1 MSRGSIKSID
11 RRRTADENV
20 VIDQVS
26 GGVTY
31 QTVSVSDILSEGEI
45 GGLVKGGNSIY
56 VDGAPLFAEEE
67 VEVVGENTNTVTG
80 ATNST
85 SVTASENITDT
96 TMDPTAGKRF
106 LVVKEA
112 IKTTVTVSNIQP
124 IFSDNR
130 GQKRGLSA
138 TITASSNI
146 FLDTYSHVAGGQ
158 LIQAL
163 NLEKVEHGDVA
174 AFLELE
180 EGFVGGFIH
189 QTGTSPSTTA
199 TFKSGFWRGS
209 DLTYGDEAGTG
220 NSHELILDLYL
231 DIATISGSTITLAS
245 APPVA
250 FADKNFTVTAL
261 VQRTNDPTRAN
272 AGSTYQFRS
281 GTFNQAPMSLLNG
294 VGSSSVPLTLPTGAL
309 ERPTP
314 KEITTANLTGSQAAE
329 VDIVRFII
337 TYPSGLYQ
345 YHSSAGGDRH
355 TGVGYRFEL
364 GIKRG
369 ASADFVY
376 ERLGGNLKAGSFKHT
391 DTSADSTEDIMAHG
405 ALNKS
410 AVSFEY
416 LIDLTPF
423 QPFTDFVVRVTRLT
437 NHGTGSYVDPH
448 WWNDSK
454 EEKLERAAS
463 HWDGVLQAQISSAT
477 AVIQEK
483 LSFPH
488 TAMANIQFSSKQ
500 FQNVPKRTYDVR
512 GIKVLVPSN
521 YVTREENPTESTY
534 PGQVALYKRNTSS
547 GAIET
552 TEQPWDGAFRSEK
565 IYTNNPAWVFYDIMT
580 NDRYGL
586 GEWLKTADIDKYSL
600 YKIARYCDE
609 LVIDGKGGKEPRFTA
624 NLYLQKAT
632 DAYKVLKDMA
642 TIFRGMLYWLGGEV
656 VPIIDEKKSPIYN
669 FSKAN
674 VIDGKFSYEGSG
686 SKTRANQ
693 YIVSWN
699 NPDSQYKL
707 EPIIV
712 EDRQNII
719 DTGRILS
726 DKAVAFGCTS
736 EGQAIRYGRWKL
748 WTGINQT
755 EVIGFK
761 TAENAAFLMAGDII
775 NIQDADEFDIPFSGR
790 VNSYSESG
798 SITLTLDK
806 DIDIHLSTSGY
817 TYKVAVIVPKKAAIL
832 NQDSATIGG
841 SSYSRGDVIT
851 QARLTHGGSQATI
864 LVANETTTSLNI
876 NNALDDSNEFLSL
889 SLKTSTIVQERSLTG
904 STTVS
909 GTAYTIPSSASDGRT
924 TIQLSAALDEDATAD
939 LTEAI
944 WVMKQTHTSSQ
955 AETMSSAKQY
965 KILSINENDGG
976 EFEISAVEHYNEK
989 FDDIEGDFNT
999 SVDDPV
1005 VPPEPDTM
1013 PPSPLAVR
1021 ILRTP
1026 RFNRPGEEVTVEW
1039 EGPASYDYLKGFE
1052 VTHNLNSDFLQETFF
1067 APAAQL
1073 SKRFMDLPDGSYS
1086 IEVRTIS
1093 TFNKRSKPTIAEAS
1107 IVDVFSGDRIH
1118 GGVRRGGYCSTTL
1131 ELDGSTVFF
1140 ANPSYKIG
1148 PDIDDVSETELFV
1161 YASNNTNNAAS
1172 KSIGIAEVSQG
1183 DWAGNKVGAGSYSG
1197 TPFAYLFYDFSN
1209 TTHASNDPIRLVS
1222 WKNDTAFQYPLFYY
1236 YDADKYA
1243 ANTASIWIAIS
1254 GTVAVEENSNKVVGT
1269 NTSFT
1274 SLDFQNIFKLSSS
1287 QGGRISYIESD
1298 TCLYLDRK
1306 ITAAISSGTTAYVDE
1321 LGIDYTNDFI
1331 MGTVSW
1337 NGSNY
1342 SLRPLLTQLPTIGDQ
1357 TRGLIVTS
1365 SHPLLS
1371 YDADSD
1377 LTTSWSGA
1385 DDDNRPRLEIQA
1397 INFQNPEIK
1406 VTGAGFDQTNVSA
1419 ETSYTNAS
1427 TRTKVIHTVGSTA
1440 SPLITFAGG
1449 ALDFTIEAREK
1460 DSTSLTRTVVHTIS
1474 KTKDAATS
1482 AAGKKSTTG
1491 YLYYNTQ
1498 TATSPQ
1504 AAITSAG
1511 SAYWNNI
1518 VYTWATGVFSGG
1530 RIGTSGDTWSHIR
1543 PTPTV
1548 GTTSSKMYYVYYV
1561 ITQNDATDATT
1572 TSGSGLTIDTTVYEA
1587 TNFTGLVVFNGT
1599 DTVQD
1604 GAGNGLSFGSS
1615 GTTTIDGGRITTG
1628 TITAARISLSGHAVE
1643 TTANNAQSTANT
1655 ANSTAN
1661 TANSNATSALNAAN
1675 SKNQT
1680 FYSDSPPTAVTAG
1693 DLWVDTD
1700 ANNQLYRA
1708 SGTGNS
1714 SWVLIPAAVGGWN
1727 LNSYAIYSLASGN
1740 STITTS
1746 GYTPAG
1752 TGNFTLNSAGSI
1764 HTPTFFVDTDGTS
1777 GFKGTVT
1784 VGSTNLDETNTLN
1797 ENGPLGTSSS
1807 TVVGGGVVQLRN
1819 TNTGT
1824 GGDANA
1830 SATQCVEINATTNQI
1845 LIKEQNVTRVII
1857 GKLS

>member
-1 MSRGSIKSID
+1 MSRGSIKSTD

-20 VIDQVS
+20 IIDQVS
-26 GGVTY
+26 GGASY
-31 QTVSVSDILSEGEI
+31 QNVSVTDILSEGDI
-45 GGLVKGGNSIY
+45 AGLVKGGNSIY
-56 VDGAPLFAEEE
+56 VNGAPLFAEQE
-67 VEVVGENTNTVTG
+67 VEVVGDNSNTVTG

-85 SVTASENITDT
+85 SVTASGNITDT
-96 TMDPTAGKRF
+96 SVTPADGKRF
-106 LVVKEA
+106 LIIKEA
-112 IKTTVTVSNIQP
+112 IKTTIELSNLQP
-124 IFSDNR
+124 FYTTG
-130 GQKRGLSA
+130 GQKRGLTA

-146 FLDTYSHVAGGQ
+146 FIDTYSHVPGGQ
-158 LIQAL
+158 LIQSF
-163 NLEKVEHGDVA
+163 NLENAVHGDVA
-174 AFLELE
+174 AYLELE
-180 EGFVGGFIH
+180 EGFIGGFIH
-189 QTGTSPSTTA
+189 QTGTSPSATA
-199 TFKSGFWRGS
+199 TFKSGMWRGS
-209 DLTYGDEAGTG
+209 ELTYGDEAGTG
-220 NSHELILDLYL
+220 NSHVLILDLYL
-231 DIATISGSTITLAS
+231 EITAISGSTISVTS

-250 FADKNFTVTAL
+250 FADKNFVISAL
-261 VQRTNDPTRAN
+261 VQRTNDATRAN
-272 AGSTYQFRS
+272 EASSYQFRS
-281 GTFNQAPMSLLNG
+281 GTFNQPPMVFLNG
-294 VGSSSVPLTLPTGAL
+294 EGSSSIPLTLPTGAL

-329 VDIVRFII
+329 VDMVRFII

-345 YHSSAGGDRH
+345 YHSSKGGDRH

-369 ASADFVY
+369 SGADFVF
-376 ERLGGNLKAGSFKHT
+376 EKLGGNLKAGTFHT
-391 DTSADSTEDIMAHG
+391 SSTAAVAGEDIMAHG

-416 LIDLTPF
+416 LIDLTPY
-423 QPFTDFVVRVTRLT
+423 QPFTDFVIKITRLT
-437 NHGTGSYVDPH
+437 NHGTGSFVDPH
-448 WWNDSK
+448 WWNDSS
-454 EEKLERAAS
+454 EGKLQTAAS
-463 HWDGVLQAQISSAT
+463 HWDGVLSAQVSSAT
-477 AVIQEK
+477 AIIQEK

-488 TAMANIQFSSKQ
+488 TAMANVQFSSKQ
-500 FQNVPKRTYDVR
+500 FQSVPKRTYDVR

-521 YVTREENPTESTY
+521 YITREENITESTY
-534 PGQVALYKRNTSS
+534 PEKVALYKRNTSS

-552 TEQPWDGAFRSEK
+552 TEQPWDGAFRTEK

-586 GEWLKTADIDKYSL
+586 GEWLKSTDIDKYSL
-600 YKIARYCDE
+600 YKIGRYCDE

-642 TIFRGMLYWLGGEV
+642 TIFRGMIYWLGGEV

-674 VIDGKFSYEGSG
+674 VIDGQFAYEGSG
-686 SKTRANQ
+686 SKTRSNQ

-699 NPDSQYKL
+699 NPEAQYKL

-712 EDRQNII
+712 EDRQSII

-748 WTGINQT
+748 WTAVNQT
-755 EVIGFK
+755 EVVAFK
-761 TAENAAFLMAGDII
+761 TAENSAFLMAGDII
-775 NIQDADEFDIPFSGR
+775 NIQDADDFDIPFSGR

-798 SITLTLDK
+798 SVTLTLDK
-806 DIDIHLSTSGY
+806 DIDTHLRTSGY
-817 TYKVAVIVPKKAAIL
+817 TYKVAVIVPKKTAIL
-832 NQDSATIGG
+832 NQDSATIGT
-841 SSYSRGDVIT
+841 SSYSRGDIVT
-851 QARLTHGGSQATI
+851 QARLTHGGSQANI
-864 LVANETTTSLNI
+864 VVANETTTSLNI

-889 SLKTSTIVQERSLTG
+889 SLQTSTIVQERSLTG

-909 GTAYTIPSSASDGRT
+909 SVAYTIPSSASDGRT
-924 TIQLSAALDEDATAD
+924 TIQLSAALDEDAPAD

-944 WVMKQTHTSSQ
+944 WAIKQTDTSSQ
-955 AETMSSAKQY
+955 AETMSSAKEY

-989 FDDIEGDFNT
+989 FDDIEGEFDTAIN
-999 SVDDPV
+999 DPV
-1005 VPPEPDTM
+1005 LPPEPDTM
-1013 PPSPLAVR
+1013 PPNPLAVR

-1039 EGPASYDYLKGFE
+1039 EAPNYDYLKGFE
-1052 VTHNLNSDFLQETFF
+1052 VTHNLNPDFNRETFF
-1067 APAAQL
+1067 APAVQL
-1073 SKRFMDLPDGSYS
+1073 HKRFLDLPDGSYY

-1093 TFNKRSKPTIAEAS
+1093 TFDKRSKPTIAEAS

-1118 GGVRRGGYCSTTL
+1118 GGVRRGGFCTTTL

-1140 ANPSYKIG
+1140 ANPSYTIG

-1161 YASNNTNNAAS
+1161 YASNNANNAAS

-1243 ANTASIWIAIS
+1243 ANTASIWTAIS
-1254 GTVAVEENSNKVVGT
+1254 GTVAVEENSNKVIGT

-1306 ITAAISSGTTAYVDE
+1306 ITVAISSGTTAYVDE
-1321 LGIDYTNDFI
+1321 LGIDYANDFI

-1342 SLRPLLTQLPTIGDQ
+1342 SLRPLLTQLPTLADQ

-1377 LTTSWSGA
+1377 LTTAWSGA
-1385 DDDNRPRLEIQA
+1385 DDNNRPRLEIQA

-1406 VTGAGFDQTNVSA
+1406 VTGTGFNQTNVAA

-1427 TRTKVIHTVGSTA
+1427 TRTKVLHTVGSTA
-1440 SPLITFAGG
+1440 SPLITFADG
-1449 ALDFTIEAREK
+1449 ALDFTVEAREK
-1460 DSTSLTRTVVHTIS
+1460 DSTSLSRTVVHTIS

-1482 AAGKKSTTG
+1482 AAGKQSTTG

-1511 SAYWNNI
+1511 SAYWNDI
-1518 VYTWATGVFSGG
+1518 RYTWATGVFSNTGSG
-1530 RIGTSGDTWSHIR
+1530 ARIGTSGDTWSHIR

-1548 GTTSSKMYYVYYV
+1548 GTTGSKMYYVYYV
-1561 ITQNDATDATT
+1561 ITQNAATDTATD
-1572 TSGSGLTIDTTVYEA
+1572 SGSGLTIDTTVYEA

-1599 DTVQD
+1599 NTVQD

-1615 GTTTIDGGRITTG
+1615 GTTTIDGGKITTG
-1628 TITAARISLSGHAVE
+1628 TINAARISLTGKNVSDMNNDSGFITSSALSGYLTTTAANTAYATISSLNSLTTTVGNKQDASTAI
-1643 TTANNAQSTANT
+1643 TTANLEAKVTNEGFAAKADLVEQLTTDMND
-1655 ANSTAN
+1655 NS
-1661 TANSNATSALNAAN
+1661 
-1675 SKNQT
+1675 
-1680 FYSDSPPTAVTAG
+1680 P
-1693 DLWVDTD
+1693 
-1700 ANNQLYRA
+1700 
-1708 SGTGNS
+1708 SGTVIGS
-1714 SWVLIPAAVGGWN
+1714 LQTAMTAAGIQI
-1727 LNSYAIYSLASGN
+1727 SAA
-1740 STITTS
+1740 
-1746 GYTPAG
+1746 TPFA
-1752 TGNFTLNSAGSI
+1752 
-1764 HTPTFFVDTDGTS
+1764 
-1777 GFKGTVT
+1777 
-1784 VGSTNLDETNTLN
+1784 
-1797 ENGPLGTSSS
+1797 SSS
-1807 TVVGGGVVQLRN
+1807 TTIAAGRLHLQASTSGTDNNRITLSAV
-1819 TNTGT
+1819 TNTIKIFDSNT
-1824 GGDANA
+1824 LRVHIGDLSDA
-1830 SATQCVEINATTNQI
+1830 SVE
-1845 LIKEQNVTRVII
+1845 
-1857 GKLS
+1857 